1 MRSVSGAWMFS
12 SSADVSRGRKWRPG
26 GVWRRARSAL
36 DRIFRRMYLVCT
48 RMGMLFSDWRSA
60 MLLSQPD

>member
-1 MRSVSGAWMFS
+1 MFS

-48 RMGMLFSDWRSA
+48 RMGMLFSDWEESHARNR
-60 MLLSQPD
+60 QWWKTPDG